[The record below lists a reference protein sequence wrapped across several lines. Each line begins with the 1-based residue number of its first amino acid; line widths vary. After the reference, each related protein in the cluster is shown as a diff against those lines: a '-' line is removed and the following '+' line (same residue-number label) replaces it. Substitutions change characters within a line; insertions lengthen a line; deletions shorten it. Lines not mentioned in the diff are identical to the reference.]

1 MNLKTVAAVGT
12 AIGIFG
18 VGSAFATFARIE
30 SMGKNTT
37 YIMDDVSIFDNPANI
52 NLYSNYLIGEF
63 GPYTDRVE
71 VGANRDPQH
80 PNFGGIF
87 SIAIGGDN
95 NPDPRISIGGLFGR
109 INADLI
115 QYLPDVVIGDNGS
128 KTNVPETV
136 TNFDGFLGGTLTN
149 GNAWGLHVYIATQD
163 GGDKGEDG
171 NYQVKK
177 DAFASIVQADGGMNF
192 QFTNYFD
199 LEFSLALARIQ
210 YGPEH
215 HNFFDDGNFSWLIKS
230 RAFFTLDA
238 INGELVPAL
247 NLKFIDAPGLDE
259 KHAQVGVGIN
269 VALDRGFFWMGLDFI
284 YNKRKAHDWIF
295 DKTLNNNKGA
305 WVYDSRNEDNKHWD
319 ERTDIGGMISFGIE
333 RNIWWDWF
341 VIRVGGQK
349 SILYTDCNVNAKNM
363 DKYNDNKYGICRD
376 DGNFFST
383 NPLANGTSKD
393 HVGFGFGINIEEK
406 LKIDVTVAED
416 LLFRNPFQGEGRLFS
431 RISATYSF

>member
-63 GPYTDRVE
+63 GPYTDRVD

-109 INADLI
+109 VDADLI
-115 QYLPDVVIGDNGS
+115 QYLPDFVVGDDAKS
-128 KTNVPETV
+128 TKVPETV
-136 TNFDGFLGGTLTN
+136 TNFDGFLGGTLSN
-149 GNAWGLHVYIATQD
+149 GNAWGLHVYIAQQD
-163 GGDKGEDG
+163 GGDLGEDG
-171 NYQVKK
+171 NYQVNSNS
-177 DAFASIVQADGGMNF
+177 FASIVQAGGGMNF

-199 LEFSLALARIQ
+199 LEFALSLARIQ

-215 HNFFDDGNFSWLIKS
+215 HSFFDDGNFSWLIKS

-247 NLKFIDAPGLDE
+247 NLKFIEAPGLDE
-259 KHAQVGVGIN
+259 THAQVGIGVN

-284 YNKRKAHDWIF
+284 YNKRKAHDWLF
-295 DKTLNNNKGA
+295 DTNSKT
-305 WVYDSRNEDNKHWD
+305 WTYDSRNEDRRYWD

-349 SILYTDCNVNAKNM
+349 SILYTDCNVHDKNIN
-363 DKYNDNKYGICRD
+363 KYKDNPQKYGICKD

-383 NPLANGTSKD
+383 NPLADGTSKD